1 MIEFENKEL
10 IYSSS
15 VVLMSVEGFKNCINN
30 WCGRDTQVDRDR
42 LIDNNIV
49 ILASY

>member
-1 MIEFENKEL
+1 MSIVNCFYYVVSCMFFSISMIEFENKEL

-30 WCGRDTQVDRDR
+30 
-42 LIDNNIV
+42 
-49 ILASY
+49 